1 MFRSENFF
9 EAKKRLFAMSIL
21 KVSDVNFSYG
31 GLLVLENLSFAV
43 NPGEKVALIGPNGAG
58 KSTLLNILSGL
69 LYPKSGRVYLS
80 DKDISQL
87 PPHRRVSLGIGRSFQ
102 KSALFSGL
110 NVLNNVLI
118 ALKGVERSRYQM
130 TKPLDS
136 SRSCVAQA
144 EELLKKVKL
153 WPKRGLQVE
162 ILSHGEKRQ
171 LEIVLSLACRP
182 KVLLLDEPS
191 AGLTSGESVEVVELI
206 RGLMEDTAVLFAA
219 HDLDLV
225 YELSDRVLVL
235 YYGHILAQGTPEEIQ
250 NDPKVQEIYLGT
262 EAKVARTD

>member
-1 MFRSENFF
+1 
-9 EAKKRLFAMSIL
+9 
-21 KVSDVNFSYG
+21 
-31 GLLVLENLSFAV
+31 
-43 NPGEKVALIGPNGAG
+43 
-58 KSTLLNILSGL
+58 
-69 LYPKSGRVYLS
+69 
-80 DKDISQL
+80 
-87 PPHRRVSLGIGRSFQ
+87 
-102 KSALFSGL
+102 
-110 NVLNNVLI
+110 
-118 ALKGVERSRYQM
+118 M

-153 WPKRGLQVE
+153 WQKRELQVE

-191 AGLTSGESVEVVELI
+191 AGLTSGESIEVAELI
-206 RGLMEDTAVLFAA
+206 RGLMEDTTVLFAA